1 MRIAQVVGHGSGH
14 LKTPARYL
22 LSSVQ
27 PAKVRKITFLP
38 WVKPHRLQYG
48 SWWAR
53 RPPLLARRLSACSV
67 SPRVARAMLTLLMD
81 GTSASHPCN
90 AVCLLAE
97 GIHGVVVN
105 IIELITSKWLLNM
118 QQATQ
123 SLKLDPSPTPVLV
136 LHPYLPVSTEWLRT
150 TRRKCASL
158 QCV

>member
-1 MRIAQVVGHGSGH
+1 MRNAQVVGHGSGH

-90 AVCLLAE
+90 ADDIVAE

-105 IIELITSKWLLNM
+105 IIKPITSNKPLNI
-118 QQATQ
+118 QEVTQ
-123 SLKLDPSPTPVLV
+123 SLKLDRSHTPAPVLYA
-136 LHPYLPVSTEWLRT
+136 YLPGS
-150 TRRKCASL
+150 
-158 QCV
+158 